1 MTTTDVGYEQ
11 ILTEVDGAVAVVTL
25 NRPERMNAWTWQMST
40 ELTHAFNTFDAD
52 DKIRAIVVTGSG
64 KAFCA
69 GADLVAGGGGETFSG
84 RGLGDRRELAKRYP
98 GPRKPPNELSTPII
112 AAING
117 PCVGAGLTMPLEWDI
132 RIAAD
137 DAKLGFVFNRRGIMP
152 DADLLWYL
160 PKLIGLSRALDLLLT
175 ARLFTG
181 EEAADWGLVSRSVP
195 RDEVLSTGL
204 EIAKDIARNVGPVSA
219 AITKKLA
226 YRFLNETDRAEAL
239 RFQSELFA
247 WSGRQDDAREGIMAF
262 MEKRD
267 PEWKMSKTRDL
278 PSQLRD

>member
-1 MTTTDVGYEQ
+1 MTTQEAVRYEQ
-11 ILTEVDGAVAVVTL
+11 ILTEVDGPIAVVTL

-40 ELTHAFNTFDAD
+40 ELTHAFNRFDLD
-52 DKIRAIVVTGSG
+52 DGIRAIVVTGAG

-69 GADLVAGGGGETFSG
+69 GADLGGGGGGDTFSG
-84 RGLGDRRELAKRYP
+84 RGLGDRRELSERYA
-98 GPRKPPNELSTPII
+98 GPRKPANQLSTPII

-117 PCVGAGLTMPLEWDI
+117 AAVGAGLTMPIEWDL

-175 ARLFTG
+175 GRIFDGRLA
-181 EEAADWGLVSRSVP
+181 EEWGLVSRSVP
-195 RDEVLSTGL
+195 RDEVLPTAI
-204 EIAKDIARNVGPVSA
+204 EMAKDIATNVGPVSA
-219 AITKKLA
+219 AITKQLA
-226 YRFLNETDRAEAL
+226 YRFLNETDRGEAL
-239 RFQSELFA
+239 RFQSELFG
-247 WSGRQDDAREGIMAF
+247 WTGRQADAREGIMAF

-267 PEWKMSKTRDL
+267 PDWKLSKTRDL
-278 PSQLRD
+278 PEQLR